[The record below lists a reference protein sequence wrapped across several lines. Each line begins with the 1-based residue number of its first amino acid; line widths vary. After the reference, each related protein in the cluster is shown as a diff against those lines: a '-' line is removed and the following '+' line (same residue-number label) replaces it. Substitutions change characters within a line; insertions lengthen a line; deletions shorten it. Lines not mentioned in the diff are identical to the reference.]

1 MRIETDLD
9 DETREKV
16 KEYAKKEGLRL
27 PRAYA
32 ELIESGLEHE
42 HDD

>member
-9 DETREKV
+9 GETREKV
-16 KEYAKKEGLRL
+16 KEYARNEGLRL

>member
-16 KEYAKKEGLRL
+16 KEYARNEGLRL

-32 ELIESGLEHE
+32 ELIESGLGHE